1 MASFSAVLGAHSTYQ
16 PCIPISGTVTGL
28 RPNAAYDFYVDGKKN
43 NFCVNYAAY
52 GTGVFNTPEAARAAA
67 LPLVS
72 DSSGVITF
80 RFLPFFVV
88 GFNFG
93 GLFGGI
99 TGTFPKTLEFI
110 GPDTIPAAVYTLP
123 VITSVNPVVVTPP
136 PPLTVPTTTT
146 SIKTSTTTE
155 KVISNITTQTS
166 TNLGILRQNSTYGK
180 NGPGQSPL
188 SEVSLYF
195 DFIQSF
201 YLDPASVNG
210 SQSVSLTDIELFFK
224 QKPHFKNNQSQII
237 DPGVYLYICK
247 MLNGQPDLTKVYA
260 ESKVRLMYS
269 EIFPSLD
276 ASSSTFFTFKSPLSL
291 NTGESYGIVINFEDP
306 QFSLWSATQG
316 HLSVNTGLVCGS
328 AYTSGKLF
336 RASNYLEI
344 DKDPKSLDLLFKPL
358 ADTDLKFYVNILEF
372 DTSSKTIEFVNQD
385 YEFIAFSSL
394 VANNLVF
401 SSFIP
406 GENVFQ
412 DFGNTS
418 ATVPV
423 TFYKTGNV
431 SVNMG
436 LAGGTYDKNSVRYN
450 IYGTNTKFLSELE
463 FGDSI
468 VITDGSYSNTNIRKV
483 VEIISDTQLRIDT
496 PTSFTNTAARYK
508 VTAIGE
514 VENLLSNPNTAILNN
529 SNANDKNR
537 FIKDGVNYI
546 TVSNPGRGYNNTDFI
561 VFSGGVL
568 NGRADI
574 GTNSTG
580 NISSINI
587 TDAGYGFPASAVTPT
602 IYNSAGIA
610 ATPSV
615 TATFSITAG
624 AQLKGEISSVK
635 SEILDIKALP
645 INSFIS
651 DLHFQ
656 LKGGSITNPQINF
669 AAYNSVA
676 NTYSISSLNYN
687 TIQNDSADLQKYNA
701 VILSKSLEIANK
713 SVLENSFT
721 EGKSSIIQ
729 FTLNTTNKF
738 ESPELRESLASIY
751 TFNNVINNDATDEF
765 SGNGLATARHIS
777 KKISFAKNRFAEDLR
792 LITTVWKPL
801 GTDIKF
807 YAKIHNSK
815 DEEAFDD
822 KDWSELELKDSTSGK
837 LYSSAVNNK
846 DYIELTYGFKSFP
859 DFVTIPGIISLANAG
874 IGNTTINGVDS
885 TFFAS
890 GLANGDIIVLYDPYF
905 SNTTYAVSVVANTPT
920 ATAFEIATPL
930 ANVSLAS
937 ASLKIGRT
945 GNTKHLAFN
954 NIQNQ
959 NVVRYISSSLTEY
972 DTYDTLAIKIV
983 PLSNTSYIVP
993 RVDDIRVIGVSA

>member
-1 MASFSAVLGAHSTYQ
+1 MASFSAVLGAHSNYQ
-16 PCIPISGTVTGL
+16 PFIPISGTVTGL

-43 NFCVNYAAY
+43 NFCVNYTSY
-52 GTGVFNTPEAARAAA
+52 GTGALNTPETTRAAA

-72 DSSGVITF
+72 NSSGVITF
-80 RFLPFFVV
+80 KFLPFLVV
-88 GFNFG
+88 GGSF
-93 GLFGGI
+93 GLFGG
-99 TGTFPKTLEFI
+99 TPPAPFPKTFQFI
-110 GPDTIPAAVYTLP
+110 GPDTIPAAVYTPP
-123 VITSVNPVVVTPP
+123 VIVAVNPVVVTPP

-146 SIKTSTTTE
+146 SIKTSSTTTE

-166 TNLGILRQNSTYGK
+166 TNLGILRQNSTYG

-276 ASSSTFFTFKSPLSL
+276 ASSSTFFTFKAPLSL

-385 YEFIAFSSL
+385 YEFIAFSDL

-431 SVNMG
+431 SVNIG

-468 VITDGSYSNTNIRKV
+468 VITDGTYGNTNVRKV

-496 PTSFTNTAARYK
+496 PTSFTNTKARYK
-508 VTAIGE
+508 LTAIAE

-546 TVSNPGRGYNNTDFI
+546 TFSNVGRGYANTDFI
-561 VFSGGVL
+561 VFTGGAL

-574 GTNSTG
+574 GTNGTG

-587 TDAGYGFPASAVTPT
+587 TDAGYGFSAVTPT
-602 IYNSAGIA
+602 IYTSAGIA
-610 ATPSV
+610 ASPSV
-615 TATFSITAG
+615 AAVMTITAG

-669 AAYNSVA
+669 AAYNTVA

-687 TIQNDSADLQKYNA
+687 TIQNDSVDLQNYNA

-738 ESPELRESLASIY
+738 ESPELHESLASIY
-751 TFNNVINNDATDEF
+751 SFNNVINNDATDEF
-765 SGNGLATARHIS
+765 GGNGLATARHIS

-837 LYSSAVNNK
+837 LYSSSVNNK
-846 DYIELTYGFKSFP
+846 DYIELTYGFRAFP
-859 DFVTIPGIISLANAG
+859 EFVPIPGIISLANNG
-874 IGNTTINGVDS
+874 IGNTTINGVSS
-885 TFFAS
+885 TFNTD
-890 GLANGDIIVLYDPYF
+890 LANGDIIVFYDPYF
-905 SNTTYAVSVVANTPT
+905 SNTTYAVSVVANTPVLT
-920 ATAFEIATPL
+920 SFEIATPL

-937 ASLKIGRT
+937 ASLKIGKT